1 MHKKTGEGIVMS
13 GRRRVRVKKRF
24 YVLIAGLIAAFF
36 VVQFIRV
43 DQKLAQQNAQLA
55 ELDVQI
61 SRTQAYNDSLETQ
74 IAEADSLEN
83 IEKTAREQL
92 GWVRENEILYTAE
105 SPDGA
110 AQEQ

>member
-1 MHKKTGEGIVMS
+1 MHEKTGEGIVMS

-55 ELDVQI
+55 ELDAQI

>member
-1 MHKKTGEGIVMS
+1 M
-13 GRRRVRVKKRF
+13 
-24 YVLIAGLIAAFF
+24 
-36 VVQFIRV
+36 
-43 DQKLAQQNAQLA
+43 
-55 ELDVQI
+55 
-61 SRTQAYNDSLETQ
+61 QAYNDSLETQ

-83 IEKTAREQL
+83 IEKAAREQL

>member
-1 MHKKTGEGIVMS
+1 MHKKTGEGIVVS

-24 YVLIAGLIAAFF
+24 YVLIAGLIAVF

-55 ELDVQI
+55 ELDAQI

>member
-1 MHKKTGEGIVMS
+1 MS

-36 VVQFIRV
+36 VVQFIRA

-55 ELDVQI
+55 ELDAQI

-83 IEKTAREQL
+83 IEKAAREQL
-92 GWVRENEILYTAE
+92 GWVRENEILYTSE

>member
-1 MHKKTGEGIVMS
+1 MS

-36 VVQFIRV
+36 VVQFIRA

-55 ELDVQI
+55 ELDAQI
-61 SRTQAYNDSLETQ
+61 SRMQAYNDSLETQ

-92 GWVRENEILYTAE
+92 GWVRENETVPLCCR
-105 SPDGA
+105 S
-110 AQEQ
+110 